1 MQENVLLPL
10 AMAFLLFIAGI
21 PLWGERNGQAGRFF
35 AIALFGRA
43 AAFLGAVLGVWA
55 AGTFFERVG
64 VLLFGAGIAVSGVF
78 LVAFAT
84 SYVGRFRP
92 GASRRLPL
100 YFLPYAVWVWAIRD
114 MPAQTL
120 WQPSPLLS
128 LRLALPLPLVAFSL
142 VYVILP
148 TLAAAALLAPPLWRR
163 VSQARW
169 RLFSLGMLLVLTFL
183 SMPMAA
189 RFGILASN
197 TIQSLAYLLVAVAFF
212 VLDRRITTFAAEF
225 VLDNLP
231 NPVLILNA
239 KNEIVEVNPAVVR
252 GLGMPLG
259 EILGRP
265 IEEVCPT
272 LAEVLELGITVETR
286 FEMKERL
293 WAANESVLPSPFGN
307 EEWRALILTDVT
319 HSRRMQEALERA
331 QREMERLQKQWETV
345 INELPQVIA
354 LLDECG
360 CVIRA
365 NQTLTE
371 WTGHACPSGTALHTA
386 LHPQCTASV
395 CYVEA
400 LWRDAQKSL
409 AAGNYWEYE
418 VQDEILNRRLLY
430 RFMSVSAPTDEPIF
444 ALLIEDVTERYLY
457 EEELRRARDEAEAAN
472 RAKSAFL
479 ANMSHELR
487 TPLNAIIGYS
497 ELLYEDAIDAGDKD
511 MASDLKKI
519 HSAGRHLLT
528 LINDVLDISKIEAGR
543 MQVSLEEVAIRDVI
557 DSVVYTVSGLIEQ
570 NGNTFECVVDE
581 NVGVIRTD
589 ATKLRQI
596 LLNLLGNAAK
606 FTEQGKV
613 ALRIWRERGKPNDEI
628 VFEISDTGIGI
639 PEEKLPTLFQP
650 FTQVDPS
657 PTRKYGG
664 TGLGLAITKA
674 YVDMLGGTIEV
685 QSEVGK
691 GTTFLVRLPVVST
704 LVEEAL
710 TLPETLE
717 DDTNVLPV
725 IHPDMPVVLVID
737 DDRKA
742 RELMARVLRK
752 EGFAVVEAAS
762 GAAGIRLA
770 QEIVPDVIVLDVFMP
785 ETDGWMVL
793 QSLKQD
799 RTTADIPVIL
809 CTVATE
815 RELAL
820 ALGAAEFIQ
829 KPVEYEELARR
840 VRYYVGKSQ
849 GEDGGAPRVLVV
861 EDDASMRE
869 LLVRLLGRMDIR
881 ADEAQNGR
889 EALEYVRAHPPVLIL
904 LDLMMP
910 EMDGF
915 EFLKHLRADPGLAGI
930 PVIVVT
936 ARDLSPAER
945 EQLRRSTQEIIQKG
959 AFDRSQFLNIVHHA
973 LQSSTARTAEQSE
986 EEREE

>member
-1 MQENVLLPL
+1 M
-10 AMAFLLFIAGI
+10 
-21 PLWGERNGQAGRFF
+21 
-35 AIALFGRA
+35 
-43 AAFLGAVLGVWA
+43 
-55 AGTFFERVG
+55 
-64 VLLFGAGIAVSGVF
+64 
-78 LVAFAT
+78 
-84 SYVGRFRP
+84 
-92 GASRRLPL
+92 
-100 YFLPYAVWVWAIRD
+100 
-114 MPAQTL
+114 
-120 WQPSPLLS
+120 
-128 LRLALPLPLVAFSL
+128 
-142 VYVILP
+142 
-148 TLAAAALLAPPLWRR
+148 
-163 VSQARW
+163 
-169 RLFSLGMLLVLTFL
+169 
-183 SMPMAA
+183 
-189 RFGILASN
+189 
-197 TIQSLAYLLVAVAFF
+197 
-212 VLDRRITTFAAEF
+212 
-225 VLDNLP
+225 
-231 NPVLILNA
+231 
-239 KNEIVEVNPAVVR
+239 
-252 GLGMPLG
+252 
-259 EILGRP
+259 
-265 IEEVCPT
+265 
-272 LAEVLELGITVETR
+272 
-286 FEMKERL
+286 
-293 WAANESVLPSPFGN
+293 
-307 EEWRALILTDVT
+307 
-319 HSRRMQEALERA
+319 
-331 QREMERLQKQWETV
+331 
-345 INELPQVIA
+345 
-354 LLDECG
+354 
-360 CVIRA
+360 IRA

-418 VQDEILNRRLLY
+418 VQDDILNRRLLY

-519 HSAGRHLLT
+519 HSA
-528 LINDVLDISKIEAGR
+528 
-543 MQVSLEEVAIRDVI
+543 
-557 DSVVYTVSGLIEQ
+557 VVYTVSGLIEQ

-710 TLPETLE
+710 TLPETLD

-752 EGFAVVEAAS
+752 EGFAVVEAVN
-762 GAAGIRLA
+762 GEAGLRLA
-770 QEIVPDVIVLDVFMP
+770 KEILPDVIVLDVFMP

-915 EFLKHLRADPGLAGI
+915 EFLTLLRADPGLAGI